1 MAMTALRIE
10 VLREEDLP
18 FLLELWHVP
27 EVMRYADEFP
37 GLRGWTKD
45 DEPQTAW
52 LLYQEQRVQHGP
64 APTQLIVHLLGTEPE
79 GKSAPIT
86 PIGESAVF
94 PLPEGYT
101 FRRWKKPEGVLAVM
115 GDIKLL
121 PQHWGCGLGTT
132 AMRQVVDW
140 VFRHTDVDIFAVPP
154 HRLNPAAGRVY
165 EKAGFRWFAGSLSYR
180 GHRVMTLSREQFVQ
194 TEEKPG

>member
-1 MAMTALRIE
+1 MHLIRLSE
-10 VLREEDLP
+10 LSKKELP
-18 FLLELWHVP
+18 FLLQLWQMS

-45 DEPQTAW
+45 DEPQIAW
-52 LLYQEQRVQHGP
+52 RLYQEQRAQRGP
-64 APTQLIVHLLGTEPE
+64 AYTQLIVYLLDTEPA
-79 GKSAPIT
+79 GKPAPVT
-86 PIGESAVF
+86 PIGESAIF

-101 FRRWKKPEGVLAVM
+101 FRRWRKPDGVLAVM

-121 PQHWGCGLGTT
+121 PQQWGRGLGTT
-132 AMRQVVDW
+132 AMREVVAW
-140 VFRHTDVDIFAVPP
+140 VFRQTDVDIFVVPP

-165 EKAGFRWFAGSLSYR
+165 EKAGFRRFLGSLSYR

-194 TEEKPG
+194 TEEEPG